1 VKNTLRKPEKLRFK
15 AEFDQVRLNGKKLVG
30 SAFLAVCAPSPDGMT
45 RCGVICSRKYS
56 LLAVKRNRAR
66 RLLWESFRLLKQN
79 MSVCHMILIP
89 RRKMEFRK
97 RQQVT
102 AELAGMLAKEG
113 LLPQEIADL
122 PPEC

>member
-1 VKNTLRKPEKLRFK
+1 
-15 AEFDQVRLNGKKLVG
+15 
-30 SAFLAVCAPSPDGMT
+30 
-45 RCGVICSRKYS
+45 
-56 LLAVKRNRAR
+56 
-66 RLLWESFRLLKQN
+66 
-79 MSVCHMILIP
+79 
-89 RRKMEFRK
+89 MEFRK